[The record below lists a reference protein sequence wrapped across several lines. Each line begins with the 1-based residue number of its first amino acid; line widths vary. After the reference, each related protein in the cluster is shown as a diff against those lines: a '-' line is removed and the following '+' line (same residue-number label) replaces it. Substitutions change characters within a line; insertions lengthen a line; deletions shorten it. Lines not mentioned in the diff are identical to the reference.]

1 MSEKRKRLNL
11 NDFMDKKYGCL
22 TIIGVVEANT
32 NTRKSIVRV
41 KCDCG
46 RESDKV
52 LNSVLLSPGI
62 CSKKCELYGIDRAR
76 KTVNKYINK
85 KFNFLTIRSYVGRAT
100 VTANRSVGGIQ
111 HRPIVRCECDC
122 GRMVDF
128 SLYLVTCGNI
138 MSCGKCN
145 LSRLKHGLTANRD
158 LIAVRLTS
166 THNNIASH
174 ASSIPEFQLSK
185 EWFND
190 NDPLPAICNFTNYC
204 RPLYEKVMNDGST
217 KNIFIHRI
225 DISKPLGPGN
235 VYFDHN
241 IYNIHYSGRVYY

>member
-1 MSEKRKRLNL
+1 MSERKKKLNL
-11 NDFMDKKYGCL
+11 NDFMNKKYGCL
-22 TIIGVVEANT
+22 TIIGIVETNT

-46 RESDKV
+46 KETDKT
-52 LNSVLLSPGI
+52 LNSVLLSPSI

-76 KTVNKYINK
+76 KTANKYINK
-85 KFNFLTIRSYVGRAT
+85 KFNFLTIRSYVGRDT
-100 VTANRSVGGIQ
+100 VKRGNGIL

-122 GRMVDF
+122 GRIVDF

-138 MSCGKCN
+138 MSCGQCN
-145 LSRLKHGLTANRD
+145 LSRLKHGLTANED
-158 LIAVRLTS
+158 LIATRLIS
-166 THNNIASH
+166 TYHNIASH
-174 ASSIPEFQLSK
+174 ASSIKEFQLSK

-204 RPLYEKVMNDGST
+204 KPLYEKVMNDGST

-235 VYFDHN
+235 VYFDHH